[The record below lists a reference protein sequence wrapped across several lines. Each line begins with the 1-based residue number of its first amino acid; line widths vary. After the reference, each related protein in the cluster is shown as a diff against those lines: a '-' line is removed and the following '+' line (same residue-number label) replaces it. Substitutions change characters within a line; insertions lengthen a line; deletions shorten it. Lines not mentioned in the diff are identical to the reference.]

1 MLTKE
6 IYKIGAS
13 KNLLTKYNIEYDK
26 CDIKSIACALYIANL
41 LDGDYPLTQVQI
53 DKLEQLINCLVQPS
67 RYWYGNDQEIIRPIL
82 LERELNTNFGLETVN
97 GQLIIC
103 EQ

>member
-26 CDIKSIACALYIANL
+26 CDIKSIACASYIANL

-53 DKLEQLINCLVQPS
+53 DKLE
-67 RYWYGNDQEIIRPIL
+67 
-82 LERELNTNFGLETVN
+82 
-97 GQLIIC
+97 
-103 EQ
+103 

>member
-26 CDIKSIACALYIANL
+26 CDIKSIACASYIANL
-41 LDGDYPLTQVQI
+41 LDDDYPLTQVQI
-53 DKLEQLINCLVQPS
+53 DKLE
-67 RYWYGNDQEIIRPIL
+67 
-82 LERELNTNFGLETVN
+82 
-97 GQLIIC
+97 
-103 EQ
+103 